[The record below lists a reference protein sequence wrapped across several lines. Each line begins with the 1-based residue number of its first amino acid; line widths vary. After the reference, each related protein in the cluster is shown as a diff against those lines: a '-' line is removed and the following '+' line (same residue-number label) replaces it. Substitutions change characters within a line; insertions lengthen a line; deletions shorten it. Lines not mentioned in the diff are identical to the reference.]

1 MCRSQMCRCVN
12 IYRRDSWMPH
22 LHIGAL
28 IYIYTMSRL
37 DKYRQLPVFKKAEE
51 LLELAEAIVEA
62 IKEDDQ
68 KEWLA
73 GEIVGNAMLI
83 GAKIANA
90 EGGGL
95 YSLRMENAVLI
106 KYAVYNMRNATIST
120 EMFGLNN
127 EDYVELMREKIEEFR
142 IEFVAWIR
150 GFDKSNDIPD
160 NWAIRFDTSTP
171 EQEKL
176 EELMFDDDKFDF
188 DNFDD
193 EDFGENDDP
202 EE

>member
-1 MCRSQMCRCVN
+1 MSKRMDR
-12 IYRRDSWMPH
+12 YR
-22 LHIGAL
+22 
-28 IYIYTMSRL
+28 
-37 DKYRQLPVFKKAEE
+37 KLPVFIKAEE

-73 GEIVGNAMLI
+73 GEIVGNAMLVQ
-83 GAKIANA
+83 AKIAGA
-90 EGGGL
+90 EGAGL

-106 KYAVYNMRNATIST
+106 KYAVYNIRNAVISS
-120 EMFGLNN
+120 EMFNLNN
-127 EDYVELMREKIEEFR
+127 EDYVDLMRDKIEEFR

-150 GFDKSNDIPD
+150 GFDKSYDIPD

-176 EELMFDDDKFDF
+176 EELMFDDDKFDADDYF
-188 DNFDD
+188 DEEDD
-193 EDFGENDDP
+193 SDQD
-202 EE
+202 EEE

>member
-1 MCRSQMCRCVN
+1 
-12 IYRRDSWMPH
+12 
-22 LHIGAL
+22 
-28 IYIYTMSRL
+28 MSKRL
-37 DKYRQLPVFKKAEE
+37 EKYRKLPVFIKAEE

-73 GEIVGNAMLI
+73 GEIIGNAMMVQ
-83 GAKIANA
+83 AKIAGA
-90 EGGGL
+90 EGAGL

-106 KYAVYNMRNATIST
+106 KSAVYNMRNAVIST

-127 EDYVELMREKIEEFR
+127 EDYVDLMREKIEEFR
-142 IEFVAWIR
+142 VEFVAWIR
-150 GFDKSNDIPD
+150 GFDKSYDIPD

-176 EELMFDDDKFDF
+176 EEFMFDDDKFDA
-188 DNFDD
+188 DDYFDD
-193 EDFGENDDP
+193 EDDAGPDADDEN
-202 EE
+202 

>member
-1 MCRSQMCRCVN
+1 
-12 IYRRDSWMPH
+12 
-22 LHIGAL
+22 
-28 IYIYTMSRL
+28 MSKRL
-37 DKYRQLPVFKKAEE
+37 EKYRKLPVFIKAEE

-73 GEIVGNAMLI
+73 GEIIGNAMLVQ
-83 GAKIANA
+83 AKIAGA
-90 EGGGL
+90 EGAGL

-106 KYAVYNMRNATIST
+106 KSAVYNMRNAVIST

-127 EDYVELMREKIEEFR
+127 EDYVDLMREKIEEFR
-142 IEFVAWIR
+142 VEFVAWIR
-150 GFDKSNDIPD
+150 GFDKSYDIPD

-176 EELMFDDDKFDF
+176 EELMFDDDKFDA
-188 DNFDD
+188 DDYFDD
-193 EDFGENDDP
+193 EDDAGPDADDEN
-202 EE
+202 

>member
-1 MCRSQMCRCVN
+1 MRLYFYSMSKRMDR
-12 IYRRDSWMPH
+12 YR
-22 LHIGAL
+22 
-28 IYIYTMSRL
+28 
-37 DKYRQLPVFKKAEE
+37 KLPVFIKAEE

-62 IKEDDQ
+62 IKEDDH

-73 GEIVGNAMLI
+73 SETVGNAMI
-83 GAKIANA
+83 VQAKIAGA
-90 EGGGL
+90 EGAGL

-106 KYAVYNMRNATIST
+106 KYAVYNMRNAAIST

-127 EDYVELMREKIEEFR
+127 EDYVQLMRDKIEEFR

-150 GFDKSNDIPD
+150 GFDKGYDIPD

-176 EELMFDDDKFDF
+176 EELMFDDDKFDL
-188 DNFDD
+188 DD
-193 EDFGENDDP
+193 ADDDDFEPDDD
-202 EE
+202 

>member
-1 MCRSQMCRCVN
+1 MDR
-12 IYRRDSWMPH
+12 YR
-22 LHIGAL
+22 
-28 IYIYTMSRL
+28 
-37 DKYRQLPVFKKAEE
+37 KLPVFIKAEE

-73 GEIVGNAMLI
+73 GEIVGNAMLVQ
-83 GAKIANA
+83 AKIAGA
-90 EGGGL
+90 EGAGL

-106 KYAVYNMRNATIST
+106 KYAVYNIRNAVISS
-120 EMFGLNN
+120 EMFNLNN
-127 EDYVELMREKIEEFR
+127 EDYVDLMRDKIEEFR

-150 GFDKSNDIPD
+150 GFDKSYDIPD

-176 EELMFDDDKFDF
+176 EELMFDDDKFDADDYF
-188 DNFDD
+188 DEEDD
-193 EDFGENDDP
+193 SDQD
-202 EE
+202 EEE

>member
-1 MCRSQMCRCVN
+1 
-12 IYRRDSWMPH
+12 
-22 LHIGAL
+22 
-28 IYIYTMSRL
+28 MSKRL

-51 LLELAEAIVEA
+51 LLELAQAIVEA
-62 IKEDDQ
+62 IKEDDH

-73 GEIVGNAMLI
+73 GEIIGNAMMVQ
-83 GAKIANA
+83 AKIANA

-106 KYAVYNMRNATIST
+106 KYAVYNMRNAVIST

-188 DNFDD
+188 DNFD
-193 EDFGENDDP
+193 ESDFEENDDDD
-202 EE
+202 E